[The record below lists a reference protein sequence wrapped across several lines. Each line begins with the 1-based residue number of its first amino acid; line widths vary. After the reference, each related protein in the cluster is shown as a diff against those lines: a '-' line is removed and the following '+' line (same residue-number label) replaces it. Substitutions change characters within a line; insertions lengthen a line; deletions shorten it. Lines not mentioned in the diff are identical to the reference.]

1 MNMLRAGELPDI
13 YIKDILEAGNIVRPQ
28 GKVRG
33 WEGRREGGG
42 FDKYWSVL
50 VFFFHQGIE
59 VPWVSMKETLRIYG
73 Q

>member
-33 WEGRREGGG
+33 WEGGREGWDLINTGQC
-42 FDKYWSVL
+42 L
-50 VFFFHQGIE
+50 CFFHQGIE
-59 VPWVSMKETLRIYG
+59 VP
-73 Q
+73 

>member
-33 WEGRREGGG
+33 EGGG
-42 FDKYWSVL
+42 GGGGGWGVWS
-50 VFFFHQGIE
+50 
-59 VPWVSMKETLRIYG
+59 R
-73 Q
+73 